1 MRPSDDPFRGRLA
14 NKPVDANFV
23 RSSLVLD
30 LGAPEALPVDAR
42 EEGIRF
48 LYVQPPPEDR
58 FVVAARASLVRPHLR
73 TCQRTARS
81 RAGGP

>member
-1 MRPSDDPFRGRLA
+1 MRPSDDPFRGRLP
-14 NKPVDANFV
+14 NKPVDANLV

-48 LYVQPPPEDR
+48 LYVQPPAEHR

-73 TCQRTARS
+73 TCERGTRS
-81 RAGGP
+81 